1 MSSVVVRLK
10 ASLAKTGEKRPH
22 VLSIG
27 TEKDQQHT
35 FVGIE
40 DFTSWFNFDSVGSSP
55 LCLTVQDDNDALVV
69 KELFYAPGDKV
80 EARAFE
86 KAILFTNNNNN
97 GITLT
102 ADQLKPLAESV
113 DIESILKGRK
123 EIKLAAKDISII
135 RF

>member
-1 MSSVVVRLK
+1 MQDGND
-10 ASLAKTGEKRPH
+10 T
-22 VLSIG
+22 
-27 TEKDQQHT
+27 
-35 FVGIE
+35 
-40 DFTSWFNFDSVGSSP
+40 
-55 LCLTVQDDNDALVV
+55 LTV

-86 KAILFTNNNNN
+86 KAVLFANNNNN
-97 GITLT
+97 EITLT
-102 ADQLKPLAESV
+102 ADQLKPLAESL